1 MNLPPVQFDNH
12 TTIAN
17 CHCLGTTS
25 HKAVAGFGFLRCTGG
40 LGLCTPYH
48 MYTSDTYIN
57 ITYTE
62 ERCKMQDV
70 TVNCE
75 FVLGW
80 VLGFGLWRALPL
92 PCRYEVGDEVIEV
105 MVASSNRCSC
115 LTT

>member
-1 MNLPPVQFDNH
+1 
-12 TTIAN
+12 
-17 CHCLGTTS
+17 
-25 HKAVAGFGFLRCTGG
+25 
-40 LGLCTPYH
+40 
-48 MYTSDTYIN
+48 
-57 ITYTE
+57 
-62 ERCKMQDV
+62 MQDV

-115 LTT
+115 LMIRCQTDAGWNLYCCQLPTNTDASDSGL

>member
-1 MNLPPVQFDNH
+1 MQIAIVWERQVTRRLPVSDSC
-12 TTIAN
+12 AALVVWV
-17 CHCLGTTS
+17 C
-25 HKAVAGFGFLRCTGG
+25 AR
-40 LGLCTPYH
+40 H

-57 ITYTE
+57 ITYYIYGGQ
-62 ERCKMQDV
+62 MQDV

-115 LTT
+115 LMI